1 MKMKKNVMYLQEV
14 ENKQFFE
21 LIKQTQHIICTLSCI
36 ILYMKNRNSFWRE
49 QGACSYSLTAH
60 IKRGNWGNSAHLAH
74 PDKNPYNYR
83 LFKVKVINHSN
94 NKENSNK
101 FDQEYSCTNTDKE

>member
-1 MKMKKNVMYLQEV
+1 MPLVLSEGLQSVKNFLRTVFEVTSCPGMISCNFTISYNFLISLPERVIQLASRYWVTIFMKMKKNVMYLQEV

-49 QGACSYSLTAH
+49 QGACS
-60 IKRGNWGNSAHLAH
+60 
-74 PDKNPYNYR
+74 
-83 LFKVKVINHSN
+83 
-94 NKENSNK
+94 
-101 FDQEYSCTNTDKE
+101 